1 MGKRENFTAG
11 RVAEFGCPAGKQQA
25 IYWDGKQ
32 PGLGLRVTAKGA
44 RAYVFQAWIDG
55 GSVRVTIGHPDVWP
69 LETIW
74 TTDRETG
81 QRVEVQ
87 RGARQ
92 EAARLKALVD
102 GGVNPAEHRR
112 EQAAEKTRRKT
123 AAESLKEKTVAALC
137 TAYVELLQQRK
148 KVDARDAELT
158 LQRFLAANEELAA
171 KPAHAATSA
180 DFVTGLRKLHEAG
193 KVREPG
199 KVRSYAHAA
208 FRTAML
214 AATDPEI
221 PVKFEAFHVTA
232 NPLATIRATAARADK
247 RPLSADE
254 LRTFW
259 GIAKATEGTAGA
271 LMRLHILTGGQ
282 RIAQLLR
289 LQRENVHA
297 DHIVLHDPKGRR
309 TEARRH
315 VVPLLADAKTALK
328 AFTGAPGVFMVDGKA
343 ISPAVLARLEAE
355 AIGDQIEAFE
365 PKRLRSGI
373 ETALA
378 SVGVGREI
386 RAQLQSH
393 GLGGVQDRHYDDHD
407 YLAEK
412 RAALQGLLDLLNRKR
427 SAKVTPIRGAAA

>member
-1 MGKRENFTAG
+1 MAQWLDDAKAKPGRFVTVGKIEQGGALQA
-11 RVAEFGCPAGKQQA
+11 RVDTLGAVALYYRCKVDGQEARVRIGAYDPAHSPKALDPSKKG
-25 IYWDGKQ
+25 
-32 PGLGLRVTAKGA
+32 GLSLAGA
-44 RAYVFQAWIDG
+44 RAKAVDLAVQHHEHKDSGGLAVKLREKTAEKRRRQAVA
-55 GSVRVTIGHPDVWP
+55 SS
-69 LETIW
+69 
-74 TTDRETG
+74 
-81 QRVEVQ
+81 
-87 RGARQ
+87 
-92 EAARLKALVD
+92 LKA
-102 GGVNPAEHRR
+102 
-112 EQAAEKTRRKT
+112 Q
-123 AAESLKEKTVAALC
+123 TVEALFA
-137 TAYVELLQQRK
+137 AYVDLLKQRE

-158 LQRFLAANEELAA
+158 LQRFLAANSTLAET
-171 KPAHAATSA
+171 PAHEAAAA

-208 FRTAML
+208 FRTAMM
-214 AATDPEI
+214 ARTDPEI

-289 LQRENVHA
+289 LQREDVHA
-297 DHIVLHDPKGRR
+297 DYIVLHDPKGRR
-309 TEARRH
+309 PEARRH

-328 AFTGAPGVFMVDGKA
+328 AFTGAPGVFTVDGKA
-343 ISPAVLARLEAE
+343 ISPAALARLEAE
-355 AIGDQIEAFE
+355 AIGEQIEAFE

-378 SVGVGREI
+378 SLGVGREI

-412 RAALQGLLDLLNRKR
+412 RAALQALLDLLNRKR
-427 SAKVTPIRGAAA
+427 SPKVTPIRGAAA

>member
-11 RVAEFGCPAGKQQA
+11 RVAEFSCPADKQQA

-55 GSVRVTIGHPDVWP
+55 GSVRVTIGHSDVWP

-81 QRVEVQ
+81 QRVEVR

-102 GGVNPAEHRR
+102 SGVNPAEHRR
-112 EQAAEKTRRKT
+112 EQEAEKTRRKT

-137 TAYVELLQQRK
+137 TAYVELLKQRK
-148 KVDARDAELT
+148 KLDARDAEST
-158 LQRFLAANEELAA
+158 LQRFLAANEDLAA

-208 FRTAML
+208 FRTAMM
-214 AATDPEI
+214 ARTDPEI

-259 GIAKATEGTAGA
+259 RIAQAAGGATGA
-271 LMRLHILTGGQ
+271 LMQLHILTGGQ

-297 DHIVLHDPKGRR
+297 DYIVLHDPKGRR
-309 TEARRH
+309 PEARRH

-328 AFTGAPGVFMVDGKA
+328 AFTGAPGVFTVNGKA

-378 SVGVGREI
+378 SLGVGREI

-412 RAALQGLLDLLNRKR
+412 RAALQVLLDLLNRKR

>member
-102 GGVNPAEHRR
+102 SGVNPAEHRR
-112 EQAAEKTRRKT
+112 EQAAEKARRKT

-247 RPLSADE
+247 RPLSAGE

-309 TEARRH
+309 PEARRH

-328 AFTGAPGVFMVDGKA
+328 AFTGAPGVFTVNGKA

-378 SVGVGREI
+378 SLGVGREI

-412 RAALQGLLDLLNRKR
+412 RAALQALLDLLNRKR

>member
-11 RVAEFGCPAGKQQA
+11 RVAEFSCPAGRHQA

-44 RAYVFQAWIDG
+44 RAFVFQAWIDG

-74 TTDRETG
+74 TTDRESG

-102 GGVNPAEHRR
+102 SGVNPAEHRR
-112 EQAAEKTRRKT
+112 EQAAEKAQRK
-123 AAESLKEKTVAALC
+123 AVAESLKAKTVSALF
-137 TAYVELLQQRK
+137 TAYVDLLKQRK
-148 KVDARDAELT
+148 KLDARDAELT
-158 LQRFLAANEELAA
+158 LQRFLAANEDLAA

-208 FRTAML
+208 FRTAMM
-214 AATDPEI
+214 ARTDPEI

-297 DHIVLHDPKGRR
+297 DYIVLHDPKGRR
-309 TEARRH
+309 PEARRH

-328 AFTGAPGVFMVDGKA
+328 AFTGAPGVFTVDGKA
-343 ISPAVLARLEAE
+343 ISPAALARLEAE

-378 SVGVGREI
+378 SLGVGREI

-412 RAALQGLLDLLNRKR
+412 RAALQALLDLLNRKR